1 LAKAPEFRKRRLLL
15 HPGAWRLLR
24 EKACADYA
32 QQVVPAQVRGM
43 QLLFPK
49 TAVHLGLYVTVQT
62 EAIPGEALLPLLY
75 QPETLEVALDL
86 GLVVLEALV
95 TADVVRLRG
104 SLFGVVYRYGKG
116 AIAALQ
122 TLAGAPPLPPRER
135 RTLLRLLRTYWGAGP
150 ERRVLVHGD
159 LHASHI
165 LVDRQAHTL
174 GLIDLEVMH
183 VGNPATNFA
192 QLWTAYHYADPALGR
207 LFYARYMARFPEFAT
222 ARFDA
227 HTRFEVALRAHS
239 NIVEAARSRNA
250 ELDQKGR
257 SLLAGVLQDASF
269 EELCM
274 GGRLE

>member
-1 LAKAPEFRKRRLLL
+1 LASTPGFSKRRLLF

-24 EKACADYA
+24 EKACADVA
-32 QQVVPAQVRGM
+32 RRVVPAQVRGM

-49 TAVHLGLYVTVQT
+49 TAVHLGFCVTVQT

-75 QPETLEVALDL
+75 QPETLEAALEL

-95 TADVVRLRG
+95 TANVVKSRG
-104 SLFGVVYRYGKG
+104 SLFGVVYRYGK
-116 AIAALQ
+116 AAYTALQ
-122 TLAGAPPLPPRER
+122 TLAGAPPLPPQAR
-135 RTLLRLLRTYWGAGP
+135 RTLLGLLCTYWGAGP

-165 LVDRQAHTL
+165 LVDCRAHTL

-192 QLWTAYHYADPALGR
+192 QLWTAFHYADPALGR
-207 LFYARYMARFPEFAT
+207 LFYARHMVRFPEFAT

-239 NIVEAARSRNA
+239 NIVEAKRSHNA

-257 SLLAGVLQDASF
+257 VLLSGVLQDVPF

-274 GGRLE
+274 GGKLE